1 MPAALA
7 RRLRPRLDP
16 IPDRPPALHQNDRVI
31 DAALARPEPEI
42 PPLRTSR
49 PQSPSPRP
57 ARLPRRPSRPHLLG
71 L

>member
-31 DAALARPEPEI
+31 
-42 PPLRTSR
+42 
-49 PQSPSPRP
+49 
-57 ARLPRRPSRPHLLG
+57 
-71 L
+71 